1 LDLARPRATIDF
13 IDRRRRHVHHEDV
26 RTRSRSLRKPD
37 PSAAKAMLRAIA
49 NLDDDELAFLKRRLD
64 AAERDRA
71 KERRREYDY

>member
-1 LDLARPRATIDF
+1 
-13 IDRRRRHVHHEDV
+13 
-26 RTRSRSLRKPD
+26 
-37 PSAAKAMLRAIA
+37 MLRAIA